1 MDVWLTSDKYTV
13 WADTDG
19 IVWQA
24 GCEASTS
31 DKPLQS
37 FGFAADDPYTQ
48 GVHLDRISLIIV
60 IVIIILKSLD
70 LNGTVTNSCGGTLH
84 N

>member
-1 MDVWLTSDKYTV
+1 V
-13 WADTDG
+13 

-37 FGFAADDPYTQ
+37 FGFTADDPYTQ
-48 GVHLDRISLIIV
+48 GVHLDGISLIIV
-60 IVIIILKSLD
+60 VIIIITIYK
-70 LNGTVTNSCGGTLH
+70 V
-84 N
+84 